1 MWLSKGMNVTLR
13 RTLAALSA
21 GALLSTLLT
30 SSASAALDDG
40 YPPGEAAPGRTCA
53 ADAVGQKTVSSFTGK
68 ALSCTLVNGIARW
81 WIDGDPLPAV
91 EVAAP
96 TSSGAPGGPKAAASV
111 ATANA
116 FMWNKGVK
124 VTKGSKFITIAG
136 ERPAQVLIPG
146 SLKPKVAAPLIV
158 ALHGFTASTSEL
170 ISLMDLSAE
179 AYKRGVV
186 LAVPSGTRNN
196 DGLTFWNATGSCCD
210 FNGSGVD
217 DSQYLMDLVKQV
229 SSKVSIDQK
238 RIYFVGHSNGG
249 FMSYTVACN
258 NSDKIAAIVNLEG
271 STFADPSLCNADH
284 PVSVLQINGTA
295 DELIHI
301 AGGNVFDDPKQPY
314 PSVLDETSY
323 WAGINGCS
331 TKVPAVVGKAKFN
344 YEAVV
349 AGSETTK
356 SAYKCPKGVAVE
368 TWTITDGRHV
378 PKLNAAFV
386 SAVFDFLLAHKK

>member
-1 MWLSKGMNVTLR
+1 MRITARAWVAVLLVAPLFSLFVATFSN
-13 RTLAALSA
+13 AA
-21 GALLSTLLT
+21 G
-30 SSASAALDDG
+30 LDDG

-68 ALSCTLVNGIARW
+68 ALSCILVNGIARW

-91 EVAAP
+91 EATAP

>member
-1 MWLSKGMNVTLR
+1 MRITSRAWIAVLLVAPLFSLFVAPFSK
-13 RTLAALSA
+13 AA
-21 GALLSTLLT
+21 G
-30 SSASAALDDG
+30 LDDG

-91 EVAAP
+91 EATAP

-124 VTKGSKFITIAG
+124 VAKGSKFITIAG

-170 ISLMDLSAE
+170 MSLMNLSGE
-179 AYKRGVV
+179 ANKRGVV

-258 NSDKIAAIVNLEG
+258 NSDKIAAIVNLAG
-271 STFADPSLCNADH
+271 STYADSSLCNADH

-301 AGGNVFDDPKQPY
+301 AGGNVFDDAKQPY

-344 YEAVV
+344 YESAI

-368 TWTITDGRHV
+368 MWTIADGRHV
-378 PKLNAAFV
+378 PKLNSAFV